1 MKQHFGKICG
11 EAHYETTDLFTLNQQ
26 LMVKTGH
33 FIQQSK
39 LSYPQVELGASARA
53 EFLVERLNYVAII
66 WL

>member
-1 MKQHFGKICG
+1 M
-11 EAHYETTDLFTLNQQ
+11 FTLNQQ
-26 LMVKTGH
+26 LTVKTGN

-39 LSYPQVELGASARA
+39 LSYPQVELKGGGGGGGGGAQASARA